1 MEVGIIS
8 SFALYAGN
16 IEASN
21 VIAEYVGGA
30 GGGFGEVSL
39 SSLTIYD
46 PSTNTTGTF
55 RYSTLTTLFALP
67 DTSLLYF
74 NDLVLAGA
82 YVWPG
87 QTISALNWTSGCN
100 GVQLV
105 PAGYPGS
112 KFSNTN
118 NIGGCNWSLV
128 SNISGGSPPYFIND
142 LNNMSTAI
150 NLRVIDSGG
159 SIGLLNHLTGFL
171 SNMPSNGFN
180 GTCNFNFTLRD
191 SSTPIFTRSLRLII

>member
-39 SSLTIYD
+39 SSLTIYE
-46 PSTNTTGTF
+46 PITQSTGTF

-67 DTSLLYF
+67 NTSLLYF

-112 KFSNTN
+112 KFGIGC
-118 NIGGCNWSLV
+118 NINACNWSLV
-128 SNISGGSPPYFIND
+128 SNISGGSAPYLITD
-142 LNNMSTAI
+142 LNNMLASI
-150 NLRVIDSGG
+150 NLSVTASGTN
-159 SIGLLNHLTGFL
+159 IGRLNHPTGNFTTVAQ
-171 SNMPSNGFN
+171 FN
-180 GTCNFNFTLRD
+180 GACNFNFILTD
-191 SSTPIFTRSLRLII
+191 SSTPKFTRSLTLTI